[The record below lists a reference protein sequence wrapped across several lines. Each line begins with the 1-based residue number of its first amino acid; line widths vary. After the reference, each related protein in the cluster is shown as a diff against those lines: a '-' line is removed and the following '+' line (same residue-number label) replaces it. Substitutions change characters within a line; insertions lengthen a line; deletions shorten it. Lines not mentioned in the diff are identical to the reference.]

1 MIYPNNFEQKIGFDK
16 IRNKIKECCLSSLG
30 EEAIDQITFSTN
42 YGNIIKMVEECKE
55 FLSIIESEKDFPCD
69 HFYDVRGA
77 LKHLKVEGAYI
88 DTNEL
93 FDLRRSL
100 ASIINIINF
109 LRQGEDE
116 ERVQYPRLKS
126 LTDNIITFPN
136 ILKEADRIID
146 KFGHIKDNASPTL
159 YDIRREITSKVNS
172 ISKNLANILRKA
184 REEGIVEK
192 DVTPTMRD
200 GRLVIPVMPAHKR
213 KIKGIVHDESASGK
227 TIFIE
232 PAEVVE
238 ANNRIR
244 ELESEERREIIK
256 ILTEF
261 SNTIRPHIDDM
272 IYSYLFMGEI
282 DLIRAK
288 ALFARN
294 IGAVMP
300 KIDNYCQ
307 IDWYGAVHPL
317 LFLSLK
323 RQNKKVIPLD
333 ICLDK
338 KNRILIISGPNA
350 GGKSVCLKTVGL
362 LQYMI
367 QCGLL
372 VPMFDNSRMGIFNDI
387 FIDIGDEQSIEDDLS
402 TYSSHLTNM
411 KNFVRQS
418 SDKSLLLID
427 EFGGGTEPQI
437 GGAIAESLLKRFNFK
452 KCFGVITTHY
462 QNLKHFAEENE
473 GIVNGAM
480 LYDRHIMQPLFKL
493 SIGNPG
499 SSFAI
504 EIARKIGLPE
514 DVISEASDIV
524 GQEYVSMDKYLQDIV
539 RDKRYWEQKRQNIR
553 MLEKRLADSIER
565 YEKDILQLEKERK
578 EIIKGAKVEASNIL
592 SETNAKIEN
601 TIREIKEAQAE
612 KERTKV
618 IREEIRKFKEEI
630 SGKEETGERLSKKI
644 EKLNKNNKNKKKS
657 NKGIPIIK
665 EDTPL
670 MVGDVV
676 KIKGGGSVAGEILE
690 INGKSATVVFGSIKS
705 VVKTDKLE
713 RANRSSLKK
722 QSTKTQYYSES
733 ATDIIRNKQ
742 LSFSSEL
749 DVRGLRGDEAIESVA
764 VFIDTAILSG
774 YSNLRILH
782 GTGNGILQQLIRSY
796 LKKVSAVKSFRE
808 EDVQLGGAGIT
819 VVELY

>member
-16 IRNKIKECCLSSLG
+16 IRNKIKERCLSPLG
-30 EEAIDQITFSTN
+30 EEAAEQITFSTN
-42 YGNIIKMVEECKE
+42 YNNIIKMVEECNE

-69 HFYDVRGA
+69 HFYDVRIA
-77 LKHLKVEGAYI
+77 LKRLKVVGTYI

-100 ASIINIINF
+100 SSIINIINF
-109 LRQGEDE
+109 LRVGVDE
-116 ERVQYPRLKS
+116 ERIQYPRLKA
-126 LTDNIITFPN
+126 LTDNIITFPD
-136 ILKEADRIID
+136 ILKQADKIID
-146 KFGHIKDNASPTL
+146 KFGYIKDSASPAL

-172 ISKNLANILRKA
+172 ISRNLANILKKA

-200 GRLVIPVMPAHKR
+200 GRLVIPVVPAHKR

-227 TIFIE
+227 TVFIE

-244 ELESEERREIIK
+244 ELESEERREIVK

-261 SNTIRPHIDDM
+261 SDIIRPHIDDM

-288 ALFARN
+288 AMFAKS

-323 RQNKKVIPLD
+323 RQNKKVVPLD

-338 KNRILIISGPNA
+338 NKRILIISGPNA

-367 QCGLL
+367 QCGML
-372 VPMFDNSRMGIFNDI
+372 VPMFDNSRVGIFNDI

-411 KNFVRQS
+411 KNFVRNCNE
-418 SDKSLLLID
+418 KSLLLID
-427 EFGGGTEPQI
+427 EFGGGTEPRI
-437 GGAIAESLLKRFNFK
+437 GGAIAEALLNRFNAK
-452 KCFGVITTHY
+452 KSFGVITTHY
-462 QNLKHFAEENE
+462 QNLKQFAEDND
-473 GIVNGAM
+473 GIINGAM

-539 RDKRYWEQKRQNIR
+539 RDKRYWEQKRQNVR
-553 MLEKRLADSIER
+553 MLEKRLEDSIIR
-565 YEKDILQLEKERK
+565 YEKDILNLEKERK

-601 TIREIKEAQAE
+601 TIRQIKEAQAE
-612 KERTKV
+612 KERTKA
-618 IREEIRKFKEEI
+618 IREEMRKFKEEI
-630 SGKEETGERLSKKI
+630 SDKENQNSKLSKKI
-644 EKLNKNNKNKKKS
+644 ERLNKNNKNKKKE
-657 NKGIPIIK
+657 KEQTKPID
-665 EDTPL
+665 ETPL
-670 MVGDVV
+670 TIGDVV
-676 KIKGGGSVAGEILE
+676 KLKDGGSVAGEILE
-690 INGKSATVVFGSIKS
+690 INGKNITVGFGTIKS
-705 VVKTDKLE
+705 VVKIDKLE
-713 RANRSSLKK
+713 RANRSQLKK
-722 QSTKTQYYSES
+722 QNTKTQYYSS
-733 ATDIIRNKQ
+733 PTTDMIRNKQ

-749 DVRGLRGDEAIESVA
+749 DVRGMRGDEAIETVA
-764 VFIDTAILSG
+764 AFIDTAILSG

-796 LKKVSAVKSFRE
+796 LKKISAVKSFRE

>member
-1 MIYPNNFEQKIGFDK
+1 MIYPDNFEQKIGFDK
-16 IRNKIKECCLSSLG
+16 IRNKIKERCLSPLG
-30 EEAIDQITFSTN
+30 EEAAEQITFSTD
-42 YGNIIKMVEECKE
+42 YQNIVKMVEECNE

-69 HFYDVRGA
+69 HFYDVRVA
-77 LKHLKVEGAYI
+77 LKRLKVVGTYI

-100 ASIINIINF
+100 SSIINIINF
-109 LRQGEDE
+109 LRSGVDE

-126 LTDNIITFPN
+126 LTDNIVTFPD
-136 ILKEADRIID
+136 ILKQTDKIID
-146 KFGHIKDNASPTL
+146 KFGYIKDSASPTL
-159 YDIRREITSKVNS
+159 YDIRREITSRVNS
-172 ISKNLANILRKA
+172 ISRNLANILKKA

-213 KIKGIVHDESASGK
+213 KIKGIIHDESASGK
-227 TIFIE
+227 TVFIE

-244 ELESEERREIIK
+244 ELESEERREIVK

-261 SNTIRPHIDDM
+261 SDIIRPHIDDM

-288 ALFARN
+288 AMFAKSV
-294 IGAVMP
+294 GAVMP

-307 IDWYGAVHPL
+307 IDWFGAVHPL

-323 RQNKKVIPLD
+323 RQNKKVVPLD

-338 KNRILIISGPNA
+338 NKRILIISGPNA

-367 QCGLL
+367 QCGML
-372 VPMFDNSRMGIFNDI
+372 VPMLDNSRVGIFNDI

-411 KNFVRQS
+411 KNFVRNCNE
-418 SDKSLLLID
+418 KSLLLID
-427 EFGGGTEPQI
+427 EFGGGTEPRI
-437 GGAIAESLLKRFNFK
+437 GGAIAEALLNRFNAK
-452 KCFGVITTHY
+452 KSFGVITTHY
-462 QNLKHFAEENE
+462 QNLKQFAEDNE
-473 GIVNGAM
+473 GIINGAM

-539 RDKRYWEQKRQNIR
+539 RDKRYWEQKRQNVR
-553 MLEKRLADSIER
+553 MLEKRLEESIVR
-565 YEKDILQLEKERK
+565 YEKDILSLEKERK
-578 EIIKGAKVEASNIL
+578 DIIKGAKVEASNIL

-601 TIREIKEAQAE
+601 TIRQIKEAQAE
-612 KERTKV
+612 KERTKA
-618 IREEIRKFKEEI
+618 IREEMRKFKEEI
-630 SGKEETGERLSKKI
+630 SDKDNQNSKLSKKI
-644 EKLNKNNKNKKKS
+644 ERLNQNKKNKKKE
-657 NKGIPIIK
+657 PIKPI
-665 EDTPL
+665 EEAPL
-670 MVGDVV
+670 TIGDVV
-676 KIKGGGSVAGEILE
+676 KLKNGGSVAGEILE
-690 INGKSATVVFGSIKS
+690 INGKNITVGFGTIKS
-705 VVKTDKLE
+705 VVKIDKLE
-713 RANRSSLKK
+713 RANRSQLKK
-722 QSTKTQYYSES
+722 QNTKTQYFSS
-733 ATDIIRNKQ
+733 PTTDMIRDKQ

-749 DVRGLRGDEAIESVA
+749 DVRGMRGDEAIETVA
-764 VFIDTAILSG
+764 AFIDTAILSG

-796 LKKVSAVKSFRE
+796 LKKISAVKSFRE

>member
-16 IRNKIKECCLSSLG
+16 IRNKIKERCLSPLG
-30 EEAIDQITFSTN
+30 EEAAEQITFSTD
-42 YGNIIKMVEECKE
+42 YKNIIKMVEECNE

-69 HFYDVRGA
+69 HFYDVRVA
-77 LKHLKVEGAYI
+77 LKRLKVVGTYI

-100 ASIINIINF
+100 SSIINIINF
-109 LRQGEDE
+109 LRSGVDE
-116 ERVQYPRLKS
+116 EKIQYPRLKS
-126 LTDNIITFPN
+126 LTDNIITFPD
-136 ILKEADRIID
+136 ILKQADKIID
-146 KFGHIKDNASPTL
+146 KFGYIKDSASPAL

-172 ISKNLANILRKA
+172 ISRNLANILKKA

-227 TIFIE
+227 TVFIE

-244 ELESEERREIIK
+244 ELESEERREIVK

-261 SNTIRPHIDDM
+261 SDIIRPHIDDM
-272 IYSYLFMGEI
+272 VYSYLFMGEI

-288 ALFARN
+288 AMFAQS

-323 RQNKKVIPLD
+323 RQNKKVVPLD
-333 ICLDK
+333 ISLDK
-338 KNRILIISGPNA
+338 NKRILIISGPNA

-367 QCGLL
+367 QCGML
-372 VPMFDNSRMGIFNDI
+372 VPMLDNSRVGIFNDI

-411 KNFVRQS
+411 KNFVRNCNE
-418 SDKSLLLID
+418 KSLLLID
-427 EFGGGTEPQI
+427 EFGGGTEPRI
-437 GGAIAESLLKRFNFK
+437 GGAIAEALLNRFNAK
-452 KCFGVITTHY
+452 KSFGIITTHY
-462 QNLKHFAEENE
+462 QNLKQFAEDND
-473 GIVNGAM
+473 GIINGAM

-539 RDKRYWEQKRQNIR
+539 RDKRYWEQKRQNVR
-553 MLEKRLADSIER
+553 MLEKRLEDSIVR
-565 YEKDILQLEKERK
+565 YEKDILSLEKERK
-578 EIIKGAKVEASNIL
+578 DIIKGAKVEASNIL

-601 TIREIKEAQAE
+601 TIRQIKEAQAE
-612 KERTKV
+612 KERTKAL
-618 IREEIRKFKEEI
+618 REEMRKFKEEI
-630 SGKEETGERLSKKI
+630 SDKENQNSRLSKKI
-644 EKLNKNNKNKKKS
+644 ERLNKNNKNKKKE
-657 NKGIPIIK
+657 KEQIK
-665 EDTPL
+665 HTEEAPL
-670 MVGDVV
+670 TIGDVV
-676 KIKGGGSVAGEILE
+676 KLKDGGSVAGEILE
-690 INGKSATVVFGSIKS
+690 INGKNITVGFGAIKS
-705 VVKTDKLE
+705 VVKIDKLE
-713 RANRSSLKK
+713 RANRSQLKK
-722 QSTKTQYYSES
+722 QNTKTQYYSS
-733 ATDIIRNKQ
+733 PTNDMIRNKQ

-749 DVRGLRGDEAIESVA
+749 DVRGMRGDEAIETVA
-764 VFIDTAILSG
+764 AFIDTAILSG

-796 LKKVSAVKSFRE
+796 LKKISAVKSFRE
-808 EDVQLGGAGIT
+808 EDIQLGGAGIT

>member
-16 IRNKIKECCLSSLG
+16 IRNKIKERCLSPLG
-30 EEAIDQITFSTN
+30 EEATEQITFSTN
-42 YGNIIKMVEECKE
+42 YNNIIKMIEECNE

-69 HFYDVRGA
+69 HFYDVRIA
-77 LKHLKVEGAYI
+77 LKRLKVVGTYI

-100 ASIINIINF
+100 SSIINIINF
-109 LRQGEDE
+109 LRAGVDE
-116 ERVQYPRLKS
+116 EKIQYPRLKS
-126 LTDNIITFPN
+126 LTDNIVTFPDF
-136 ILKEADRIID
+136 LKQADKIID
-146 KFGHIKDNASPTL
+146 KFGYIKDNASPAL

-172 ISKNLANILRKA
+172 ISRNLANILKKA

-227 TIFIE
+227 TVFIE

-244 ELESEERREIIK
+244 ELESEERREIVK

-261 SNTIRPHIDDM
+261 SDIIRPHIDDM

-288 ALFARN
+288 AMFAKS

-323 RQNKKVIPLD
+323 RQNKKVVPLD

-338 KNRILIISGPNA
+338 NKRILIISGPNA

-367 QCGLL
+367 QCGML
-372 VPMFDNSRMGIFNDI
+372 VPMFDNSRVGIFNDI

-411 KNFVRQS
+411 KNFVRNCNE
-418 SDKSLLLID
+418 KSLLLID
-427 EFGGGTEPQI
+427 EFGGGTEPRI
-437 GGAIAESLLKRFNFK
+437 GGAIAEALLNRFNAK
-452 KCFGVITTHY
+452 KSFGVITTHY
-462 QNLKHFAEENE
+462 QNLKQFAEDHE
-473 GIVNGAM
+473 GIINGAM

-539 RDKRYWEQKRQNIR
+539 RDKRYWEQKRQNVR
-553 MLEKRLADSIER
+553 MLEKRLEDSIVR
-565 YEKDILQLEKERK
+565 YEKDILSLEKERK
-578 EIIKGAKVEASNIL
+578 DIIKGAKVEASNIL
-592 SETNAKIEN
+592 NETNAKIEN
-601 TIREIKEAQAE
+601 TIRQIKEAQAE
-612 KERTKV
+612 KERTKA
-618 IREEIRKFKEEI
+618 IREEMRKFKEEI
-630 SGKEETGERLSKKI
+630 SDKENQNSKLSKKI
-644 EKLNKNNKNKKKS
+644 ERLNKNNRNKKKENEQAKPS
-657 NKGIPIIK
+657 

-670 MVGDVV
+670 TIGDVV
-676 KIKGGGSVAGEILE
+676 KLKDGGSVAGEILE
-690 INGKSATVVFGSIKS
+690 INGKNITVSFGIIKS
-705 VVKTDKLE
+705 IVKIDKLE
-713 RANRSSLKK
+713 RASRSQLKK
-722 QSTKTQYYSES
+722 QNTKTQYYSS
-733 ATDIIRNKQ
+733 HTTDMIRNKQ

-749 DVRGLRGDEAIESVA
+749 DVRGMRGDEAIESVA
-764 VFIDTAILSG
+764 AFIDTAILSG

-782 GTGNGILQQLIRSY
+782 GTGNGILQQLIRNY
-796 LKKVSAVKSFRE
+796 LKKISAVKSFRE
-808 EDVQLGGAGIT
+808 EDIQLGGAGIT

>member
-1 MIYPNNFEQKIGFDK
+1 MIYPDNFEQKIGFDK
-16 IRNKIKECCLSSLG
+16 IRNKIKERCLSPLG
-30 EEAIDQITFSTN
+30 EEAAEQITFSTD
-42 YGNIIKMVEECKE
+42 YQNIVKMVEECNE

-69 HFYDVRGA
+69 HFYDVRVA
-77 LKHLKVEGAYI
+77 LKRLKVVGTYI

-100 ASIINIINF
+100 SSIINIINF
-109 LRQGEDE
+109 LRSGVDE

-126 LTDNIITFPN
+126 LTDNIVTFPD
-136 ILKEADRIID
+136 ILKQTDKIID
-146 KFGHIKDNASPTL
+146 KFGYIKDSASPTL
-159 YDIRREITSKVNS
+159 YDIRREITSRVNS
-172 ISKNLANILRKA
+172 ISRNLANILKKA

-213 KIKGIVHDESASGK
+213 KIKGIIHDESASGK
-227 TIFIE
+227 TVFIE

-244 ELESEERREIIK
+244 ELESEERREIVK

-261 SNTIRPHIDDM
+261 SDIIRPHIDDM

-288 ALFARN
+288 AMFAKSV
-294 IGAVMP
+294 GAVMP

-307 IDWYGAVHPL
+307 IDWFGAVHPL

-323 RQNKKVIPLD
+323 RQNKKVVPLD

-338 KNRILIISGPNA
+338 NKRILIISGPNA

-367 QCGLL
+367 QCGML
-372 VPMFDNSRMGIFNDI
+372 VPMLDNSRVGIFNDI

-411 KNFVRQS
+411 KNFVRNCNE
-418 SDKSLLLID
+418 KSLLLID
-427 EFGGGTEPQI
+427 EFGVGTEPRI
-437 GGAIAESLLKRFNFK
+437 GGAIAEALLNRFNAK
-452 KCFGVITTHY
+452 KSFGVITTHY
-462 QNLKHFAEENE
+462 QNLKQFAEDNE
-473 GIVNGAM
+473 GIINGAM

-539 RDKRYWEQKRQNIR
+539 RDKRYWEQKRQNVR
-553 MLEKRLADSIER
+553 MLEKRLEDSIVR
-565 YEKDILQLEKERK
+565 YEKDILSLEKERK
-578 EIIKGAKVEASNIL
+578 DIIKGAKVEASNIL

-601 TIREIKEAQAE
+601 TIRQIKEAQAE
-612 KERTKV
+612 KERTKA
-618 IREEIRKFKEEI
+618 IREEMRKFKEEI
-630 SGKEETGERLSKKI
+630 SDKDNQNSKLSKKI
-644 EKLNKNNKNKKKS
+644 ERLNQNKKNKKKE
-657 NKGIPIIK
+657 PIKPI
-665 EDTPL
+665 EEAPL
-670 MVGDVV
+670 TIGDVV
-676 KIKGGGSVAGEILE
+676 KLKNGGSVAGEILE
-690 INGKSATVVFGSIKS
+690 INGKNITVGFGTIKS
-705 VVKTDKLE
+705 VVKIDKLD
-713 RANRSSLKK
+713 RANRSQLKK
-722 QSTKTQYYSES
+722 QNTKTQYFSS
-733 ATDIIRNKQ
+733 PTTDMIRDKQ

-749 DVRGLRGDEAIESVA
+749 DVRGMRGDEAIETVA
-764 VFIDTAILSG
+764 AFIDTAILSG

-796 LKKVSAVKSFRE
+796 LKKISAVKSFRE

>member
-16 IRNKIKECCLSSLG
+16 IRNKIKERCLSPLG
-30 EEAIDQITFSTN
+30 EEAAEQITFSTN
-42 YGNIIKMVEECKE
+42 YNNIIKMVEECNE

-69 HFYDVRGA
+69 HFYDVRIA
-77 LKHLKVEGAYI
+77 LKRLKVVGTYI

-100 ASIINIINF
+100 SSIINIINF
-109 LRQGEDE
+109 LRVGVDE
-116 ERVQYPRLKS
+116 ERIQYPRLKA
-126 LTDNIITFPN
+126 LTDNIITFPD
-136 ILKEADRIID
+136 ILKQADKIID
-146 KFGHIKDNASPTL
+146 KFGYIKDSASPAL

-172 ISKNLANILRKA
+172 ISRNLANILKKA

-200 GRLVIPVMPAHKR
+200 GRLVIPVVPAHKR

-227 TIFIE
+227 TVFIE

-244 ELESEERREIIK
+244 ELESEERREIVK

-261 SNTIRPHIDDM
+261 SDIIRPHIDDM

-288 ALFARN
+288 AMFAKS

-323 RQNKKVIPLD
+323 RQNKKVVPLD

-338 KNRILIISGPNA
+338 NKRILIISGPNA

-367 QCGLL
+367 QCGML
-372 VPMFDNSRMGIFNDI
+372 VPMFDNSRVGIFNDI

-411 KNFVRQS
+411 KNFVRNCNE
-418 SDKSLLLID
+418 KSLLLID
-427 EFGGGTEPQI
+427 EFGGGTEPRI
-437 GGAIAESLLKRFNFK
+437 GGAIAEALLNRFNAK
-452 KCFGVITTHY
+452 KSFGVITTHY
-462 QNLKHFAEENE
+462 QNLKQFAEDND
-473 GIVNGAM
+473 GIINGAM

-539 RDKRYWEQKRQNIR
+539 RDKRYWEQKRQNVR
-553 MLEKRLADSIER
+553 MLEKRLEDSIVR
-565 YEKDILQLEKERK
+565 YEKDILSLEKERK

-601 TIREIKEAQAE
+601 TIRQIKEAQAE
-612 KERTKV
+612 KERTKA
-618 IREEIRKFKEEI
+618 IREEMRKFKEEI
-630 SGKEETGERLSKKI
+630 SDKENQNSKLSKKI
-644 EKLNKNNKNKKKS
+644 ERLNKNNKNKKKE
-657 NKGIPIIK
+657 KEQTKPID
-665 EDTPL
+665 ETPL
-670 MVGDVV
+670 TIGDVV
-676 KIKGGGSVAGEILE
+676 KLKDGGSVAGEILE
-690 INGKSATVVFGSIKS
+690 INGKNITVGFGTIKS
-705 VVKTDKLE
+705 VVKIDKLE
-713 RANRSSLKK
+713 RANRSQLKK
-722 QSTKTQYYSES
+722 QNTKTQYYSS
-733 ATDIIRNKQ
+733 PTTDMIRNKQ

-749 DVRGLRGDEAIESVA
+749 DVRGMRGDEAIETVA
-764 VFIDTAILSG
+764 AFIDTAILSG

-796 LKKVSAVKSFRE
+796 LKKISAVKSFRE

>member
-16 IRNKIKECCLSSLG
+16 IRNKIKERCLSPLG
-30 EEAIDQITFSTN
+30 EEAAEQITFSTD
-42 YGNIIKMVEECKE
+42 YKNIIKMVEECNE

-69 HFYDVRGA
+69 HFYDVRVA
-77 LKHLKVEGAYI
+77 LKRLKVVGTYI

-100 ASIINIINF
+100 SSIINIINF
-109 LRQGEDE
+109 LRSGVDE
-116 ERVQYPRLKS
+116 EKIQYPRLKS
-126 LTDNIITFPN
+126 LTDNIITFPD
-136 ILKEADRIID
+136 ILKQADKIID
-146 KFGHIKDNASPTL
+146 KFGYIKDSASPAL

-172 ISKNLANILRKA
+172 ISRNLANILKKA

-227 TIFIE
+227 TVFIE

-244 ELESEERREIIK
+244 ELESEERREIVK

-261 SNTIRPHIDDM
+261 SDIIRPHIDDM
-272 IYSYLFMGEI
+272 VYSYLFMGEI

-288 ALFARN
+288 AMFAQS

-323 RQNKKVIPLD
+323 RQNKKVVPLD
-333 ICLDK
+333 ISLDK
-338 KNRILIISGPNA
+338 NKRILIISGPNA

-367 QCGLL
+367 QCGML
-372 VPMFDNSRMGIFNDI
+372 VPMLDNSRVGIFNDI

-411 KNFVRQS
+411 KNFVRNCNE
-418 SDKSLLLID
+418 KSLLLID
-427 EFGGGTEPQI
+427 EFGGGTEPRI
-437 GGAIAESLLKRFNFK
+437 GGAIAEALLNRFNAK
-452 KCFGVITTHY
+452 KSFGIITTHY
-462 QNLKHFAEENE
+462 QNLKQFAEDND
-473 GIVNGAM
+473 GIINGAM

-539 RDKRYWEQKRQNIR
+539 RDKRYWEQKRQNVR
-553 MLEKRLADSIER
+553 MLEKRLEDSIVR
-565 YEKDILQLEKERK
+565 YEKDILSLEKERK
-578 EIIKGAKVEASNIL
+578 DIIKGAKVEASNIL

-601 TIREIKEAQAE
+601 TIRQIKEAQAE
-612 KERTKV
+612 KERTKAL
-618 IREEIRKFKEEI
+618 REEMRKFKEEI
-630 SGKEETGERLSKKI
+630 SDKENQNSRLSKKI
-644 EKLNKNNKNKKKS
+644 ERLNKNNKNKKKE
-657 NKGIPIIK
+657 KEQIK
-665 EDTPL
+665 HTEEAPL
-670 MVGDVV
+670 TIGDVV
-676 KIKGGGSVAGEILE
+676 KLKDGGSVAGEILE
-690 INGKSATVVFGSIKS
+690 INGKNITVGFGAIKS
-705 VVKTDKLE
+705 VVKIDKLE
-713 RANRSSLKK
+713 RANRSQLKK
-722 QSTKTQYYSES
+722 QNTKTQYYSS
-733 ATDIIRNKQ
+733 PTNDMIRNKQ

-749 DVRGLRGDEAIESVA
+749 DVRGMRGDEAIETVA
-764 VFIDTAILSG
+764 AFIDTAILSG

-796 LKKVSAVKSFRE
+796 LKKITAVKSFRE
-808 EDVQLGGAGIT
+808 EDIQLGGAGIT

>member
-16 IRNKIKECCLSSLG
+16 IRNKIKELCLSPLG
-30 EEAIDQITFSTN
+30 QEATDKITFSTN
-42 YGNIIKMVEECKE
+42 YNNIIKMVEECNE

-69 HFYDVRGA
+69 HFYDVRVA
-77 LKHLKVEGAYI
+77 LKRLKVVGTYI

-109 LRQGEDE
+109 LRTGEDE
-116 ERVQYPRLKS
+116 EKIQYPRLKS
-126 LTDNIITFPN
+126 LTDNIITFPY
-136 ILKEADRIID
+136 ILKESDRIID
-146 KFGHIKDNASPTL
+146 KFGHIKDSASPAL

-172 ISKNLANILRKA
+172 ISRNLANILRKA
-184 REEGIVEK
+184 QEEGIVEK

-213 KIKGIVHDESASGK
+213 KIRGIVHDESASGK
-227 TIFIE
+227 TVFIE

-261 SNTIRPHIDDM
+261 SDNIRPYIDDM

-288 ALFARN
+288 ALFAKS

-323 RQNKKVIPLD
+323 KQSKKVVPLD
-333 ICLDK
+333 ITLDK
-338 KNRILIISGPNA
+338 ENRILIISGPNA

-362 LQYMI
+362 LQYMV
-367 QCGLL
+367 QCGML
-372 VPMFDNSRMGIFNDI
+372 VPMFDNSRVGIFNDI

-411 KNFVRQS
+411 KNFVRNCN
-418 SDKSLLLID
+418 DKSILLID
-427 EFGGGTEPQI
+427 EFGGGTEPRI
-437 GGAIAESLLKRFNFK
+437 GGAIAEALLNRFNAK
-452 KCFGVITTHY
+452 KSFGVITTHY
-462 QNLKHFAEENE
+462 QNLKQFAEDNA
-473 GIVNGAM
+473 GIINGAM
-480 LYDRHIMQPLFKL
+480 LYDRHMMQPLFKL

-514 DVISEASDIV
+514 DVIAEASDIV

-539 RDKRYWEQKRQNIR
+539 RDKRYWEQKRQNVR
-553 MLEKRLADSIER
+553 LLEKRLEDSIVR
-565 YEKDILQLEKERK
+565 YEKDILTLERERK
-578 EIIKGAKVEASNIL
+578 DIIKGAKVEASNIL

-601 TIREIKEAQAE
+601 TIRQIKEAQAE
-612 KERTKV
+612 KERTKA
-618 IREEIRKFKEEI
+618 IREDIRKFKSEI
-630 SGKEETGERLSKKI
+630 TDKEAIDDKLSKKI
-644 EKLNKNNKNKKKS
+644 ERLNKNYKNKKRDK
-657 NKGIPIIK
+657 KVVPPTD
-665 EDTPL
+665 ETPL
-670 MVGDVV
+670 IIGDVV
-676 KIKGGGSVAGEILE
+676 KLKDGGSVAGEISE
-690 INGKSATVVFGSIKS
+690 INGKNATVVFGAIKS
-705 VVKTDKLE
+705 VVKIDKLE
-713 RANRSSLKK
+713 RANRSQLKK
-722 QSTKTQYYSES
+722 QNTKTQYFSS
-733 ATDIIRNKQ
+733 STTDMIRNKQ

-764 VFIDTAILSG
+764 AFIDTAILSG

-796 LKKVSAVKSFRE
+796 LKKNPAIKSFRE

>member
-16 IRNKIKECCLSSLG
+16 IRNKIKERCLSPLG
-30 EEAIDQITFSTN
+30 QEAAEQITFSTN
-42 YGNIIKMVEECKE
+42 YNNIIKMVEECNE
-55 FLSIIESEKDFPCD
+55 FLSIIESEKEFPCD
-69 HFYDVRGA
+69 HFYDVRIA
-77 LKHLKVEGAYI
+77 LKRLKVIGTHI

-100 ASIINIINF
+100 SSIINIINF
-109 LRQGEDE
+109 LRTGEDE

-126 LTDNIITFPN
+126 LTDNIVTFPD
-136 ILKEADRIID
+136 ILKYADKIID
-146 KFGHIKDNASPTL
+146 KFGYIKDSASPAL
-159 YDIRREITSKVNS
+159 YDIRKEITSKVNS
-172 ISKNLANILRKA
+172 ISRNLANILRKA
-184 REEGIVEK
+184 QEEGIVEK
-192 DVTPTMRD
+192 EVTPTMRD

-227 TIFIE
+227 TVFIE

-261 SNTIRPHIDDM
+261 SEIIRPHIDDM
-272 IYSYLFMGEI
+272 IYSYQFMGEI

-288 ALFARN
+288 ALFAHS
-294 IGAVMP
+294 IGAIMP

-323 RQNKKVIPLD
+323 RQNKKVVPLD
-333 ICLDK
+333 ICLDNK
-338 KNRILIISGPNA
+338 KRILIISGPNA

-362 LQYMI
+362 LQYMV
-367 QCGLL
+367 QCGML
-372 VPMFDNSRMGIFNDI
+372 VPMFDNSRVGIFNDI

-411 KNFVRQS
+411 KNFVKS
-418 SDKSLLLID
+418 CNEKSLLLID
-427 EFGGGTEPQI
+427 EFGGGTEPRI
-437 GGAIAESLLKRFNFK
+437 GGAIAEALLNRFNTK
-452 KCFGVITTHY
+452 KSFGVITTHY
-462 QNLKHFAEENE
+462 QNLKQFAEDHD
-473 GIVNGAM
+473 GIINGAM

-539 RDKRYWEQKRQNIR
+539 RDKRYWEQKRQNVR
-553 MLEKRLADSIER
+553 LLEKRLEDSIER
-565 YEKDILQLEKERK
+565 YEKDILTLEKERK
-578 EIIKGAKVEASNIL
+578 DIIKGAKQEASIIL

-601 TIREIKEAQAE
+601 TIRQIKEVQAE
-612 KERTKV
+612 KERTKA
-618 IREEIRKFKEEI
+618 IREEMRKFKEEI
-630 SGKEETGERLSKKI
+630 SDKENETSKLSKKI
-644 EKLNKNNKNKKKS
+644 ERINKNNKKKKKQNPTTS
-657 NKGIPIIK
+657 AID
-665 EDTPL
+665 DTPL
-670 MVGDVV
+670 VVGDVV
-676 KIKGGGSVAGEILE
+676 KLKDGGSVAGEIAE
-690 INGKSATVVFGSIKS
+690 INGKYVTVIFGTIKS
-705 VVKTDKLE
+705 VVKLDKLE
-713 RANRSSLKK
+713 RANRSQLKK
-722 QSTKTQYYSES
+722 QSTKTQFFTSS
-733 ATDIIRNKQ
+733 TTDMIRDKQ

-749 DVRGLRGDEAIESVA
+749 DVRGFRGDEAIESVA
-764 VFIDTAILSG
+764 AFIDTAILSG

-782 GTGNGILQQLIRSY
+782 GTGNGILQQLIRNY

>member
-16 IRNKIKECCLSSLG
+16 IRNKIKERCLSPLG
-30 EEAIDQITFSTN
+30 EEAAEQITFSTN
-42 YGNIIKMVEECKE
+42 YNNIIKMVEECNE

-69 HFYDVRGA
+69 HFYDVRIA
-77 LKHLKVEGAYI
+77 LKRLKVVGTYI

-100 ASIINIINF
+100 SSIINIINF
-109 LRQGEDE
+109 LRVGVDE
-116 ERVQYPRLKS
+116 ERIQYPRLKA
-126 LTDNIITFPN
+126 LTDNIITFPD
-136 ILKEADRIID
+136 ILKQADKIID
-146 KFGHIKDNASPTL
+146 KFGYIKDSASPAL

-172 ISKNLANILRKA
+172 ISRNLANILKKA

-200 GRLVIPVMPAHKR
+200 GRLVIPVVPAHKR

-227 TIFIE
+227 TVFIE

-244 ELESEERREIIK
+244 ELESEERREIVK

-261 SNTIRPHIDDM
+261 SDIIRPHIDDM

-288 ALFARN
+288 AMFAKS

-323 RQNKKVIPLD
+323 RQNKKVVPLD

-338 KNRILIISGPNA
+338 NKRILIISGPNA

-367 QCGLL
+367 QCGML
-372 VPMFDNSRMGIFNDI
+372 VPMFDNSRVGIFNDI

-411 KNFVRQS
+411 KNFVRNCNE
-418 SDKSLLLID
+418 KSLLLID
-427 EFGGGTEPQI
+427 EFGGGTEPRI
-437 GGAIAESLLKRFNFK
+437 GGAIAEALLNRFNEK
-452 KCFGVITTHY
+452 KSFGVITTHY
-462 QNLKHFAEENE
+462 QNLKQFAEDND
-473 GIVNGAM
+473 GIINGAM

-539 RDKRYWEQKRQNIR
+539 RDKRYWEQKRQNVR
-553 MLEKRLADSIER
+553 MLEKRLEDSIVR
-565 YEKDILQLEKERK
+565 YEKDILSLEKERK

-601 TIREIKEAQAE
+601 TIRQIKEAQAE
-612 KERTKV
+612 KERTKA
-618 IREEIRKFKEEI
+618 IREEMRKFKEEI
-630 SGKEETGERLSKKI
+630 SDKENQNSKLSKKI
-644 EKLNKNNKNKKKS
+644 ERLNKNNKNKKKE
-657 NKGIPIIK
+657 KEQTKPID
-665 EDTPL
+665 ETPL
-670 MVGDVV
+670 TIGDVV
-676 KIKGGGSVAGEILE
+676 KLKDGGSVAGEILE
-690 INGKSATVVFGSIKS
+690 INGKNITVGFGTIKS
-705 VVKTDKLE
+705 VVKIDKLE
-713 RANRSSLKK
+713 RANRSQLKK
-722 QSTKTQYYSES
+722 QNTKTQYYSS
-733 ATDIIRNKQ
+733 PTTDMIRNKQ

-749 DVRGLRGDEAIESVA
+749 DVRGMRGDEAIETVA
-764 VFIDTAILSG
+764 AFIDTAILSG

-796 LKKVSAVKSFRE
+796 LKKISAVKSFRE

>member
-1 MIYPNNFEQKIGFDK
+1 MIYPDNFEQKIGFDK
-16 IRNKIKECCLSSLG
+16 IRNKIKERCLSPLG
-30 EEAIDQITFSTN
+30 EEAAEQITFSTD
-42 YGNIIKMVEECKE
+42 YQNIVKMVEECNE

-69 HFYDVRGA
+69 HFYDVRVA
-77 LKHLKVEGAYI
+77 LKRLKVVGTYI

-100 ASIINIINF
+100 SSIINIINF
-109 LRQGEDE
+109 LRSGVDE

-126 LTDNIITFPN
+126 LTDNIVTFPD
-136 ILKEADRIID
+136 ILKQIDKIID
-146 KFGHIKDNASPTL
+146 KFGYIKDSASSTL
-159 YDIRREITSKVNS
+159 YDIRREITSRVNS
-172 ISKNLANILRKA
+172 ISRNLANILKKA

-213 KIKGIVHDESASGK
+213 KIKGIIHDESASGK
-227 TIFIE
+227 TVFIE

-244 ELESEERREIIK
+244 ELESEERREIVK

-261 SNTIRPHIDDM
+261 SDIIRPHIDDM

-288 ALFARN
+288 AMFAKSV
-294 IGAVMP
+294 GAVMP

-307 IDWYGAVHPL
+307 IDWFGAVHPL

-323 RQNKKVIPLD
+323 RQNKKVVPLD

-338 KNRILIISGPNA
+338 NKRILIISGPNA

-367 QCGLL
+367 QCGML
-372 VPMFDNSRMGIFNDI
+372 VPMLDNSRVGIFNDI

-411 KNFVRQS
+411 KNFVRNCNE
-418 SDKSLLLID
+418 KSLLLID
-427 EFGGGTEPQI
+427 EFGGGTEPRI
-437 GGAIAESLLKRFNFK
+437 GGAIAEALLNRFNAK
-452 KCFGVITTHY
+452 KSFGVITTHY
-462 QNLKHFAEENE
+462 QNLKQFAEDNE
-473 GIVNGAM
+473 GIINGAM

-539 RDKRYWEQKRQNIR
+539 RDKRYWEQKRQNVR
-553 MLEKRLADSIER
+553 MLEKRLEDSIVR
-565 YEKDILQLEKERK
+565 YEKDILSLEKERK
-578 EIIKGAKVEASNIL
+578 DIIKGAKVEASNIL

-601 TIREIKEAQAE
+601 TIRQIKEAQAE
-612 KERTKV
+612 KERTKA
-618 IREEIRKFKEEI
+618 IREEMRKFKEEI
-630 SGKEETGERLSKKI
+630 SDKDNQNSKLSKKI
-644 EKLNKNNKNKKKS
+644 ERLNQNKKNKKKE
-657 NKGIPIIK
+657 PIKPI
-665 EDTPL
+665 EEAPL
-670 MVGDVV
+670 TIGDVV
-676 KIKGGGSVAGEILE
+676 KLKNGGSVAGEILE
-690 INGKSATVVFGSIKS
+690 INGKNITVGFGTIKS
-705 VVKTDKLE
+705 VVKIDKLE
-713 RANRSSLKK
+713 RANRSQLKK
-722 QSTKTQYYSES
+722 QNTKTQYFSS
-733 ATDIIRNKQ
+733 PTTDMIRDKQ

-749 DVRGLRGDEAIESVA
+749 DVRGMRGDEAIETVA
-764 VFIDTAILSG
+764 AFIDTAILSG

-796 LKKVSAVKSFRE
+796 LKKISAVKSFRE

>member
-16 IRNKIKECCLSSLG
+16 IRNKIKELCLSPLG
-30 EEAIDQITFSTN
+30 QEATDKITFSTN
-42 YGNIIKMVEECKE
+42 YNNIIKMVEECNE

-69 HFYDVRGA
+69 HFYDVRVA
-77 LKHLKVEGAYI
+77 LKRLKVVGTYI

-109 LRQGEDE
+109 LRTGEDE
-116 ERVQYPRLKS
+116 ERIQYPRLKS
-126 LTDNIITFPN
+126 LTDNIITFPY
-136 ILKEADRIID
+136 ILKESDRIID
-146 KFGHIKDNASPTL
+146 KFGHIKDSASPAL

-172 ISKNLANILRKA
+172 ISRNLANILRKA
-184 REEGIVEK
+184 QEEGIVEK
-192 DVTPTMRD
+192 DVAPTMRD

-213 KIKGIVHDESASGK
+213 KIRGIVHDESASGK
-227 TIFIE
+227 TVFIE

-261 SNTIRPHIDDM
+261 SDNIRPYIDDM

-288 ALFARN
+288 ALFAKS

-323 RQNKKVIPLD
+323 KQSKQVVPLD
-333 ICLDK
+333 ITLDK
-338 KNRILIISGPNA
+338 ENRILIISGPNA

-362 LQYMI
+362 LQYMV
-367 QCGLL
+367 QCGML
-372 VPMFDNSRMGIFNDI
+372 VPMFDNSRVGIFNDI

-411 KNFVRQS
+411 KNFVRNCN
-418 SDKSLLLID
+418 DKSILLID
-427 EFGGGTEPQI
+427 EFGGGTEPRI
-437 GGAIAESLLKRFNFK
+437 GGAIAEALLNRFNAK
-452 KCFGVITTHY
+452 KSFGVITTHY
-462 QNLKHFAEENE
+462 QNLKQFAEDNA
-473 GIVNGAM
+473 GIINGAM
-480 LYDRHIMQPLFKL
+480 LYDRHMMQPLFKL

-514 DVISEASDIV
+514 DVIAEASDIV

-539 RDKRYWEQKRQNIR
+539 RDKRYWEQKRQNVR
-553 MLEKRLADSIER
+553 LLEKRLEDSIVR
-565 YEKDILQLEKERK
+565 YEKDILTLERERK
-578 EIIKGAKVEASNIL
+578 DIIKGAKVEASNIL

-601 TIREIKEAQAE
+601 TIRQIKEAQAE
-612 KERTKV
+612 KERTKA
-618 IREEIRKFKEEI
+618 IREDIRKFKSEI
-630 SGKEETGERLSKKI
+630 TDKEAIYDKLSKKI
-644 EKLNKNNKNKKKS
+644 ERLNKNYKNKKRDK
-657 NKGIPIIK
+657 KVVPPTD
-665 EDTPL
+665 ETPL
-670 MVGDVV
+670 IIGDVV
-676 KIKGGGSVAGEILE
+676 KLKDGGSVAGEISE
-690 INGKSATVVFGSIKS
+690 INGKNATVVFGAIKS
-705 VVKTDKLE
+705 VVKIDKLE
-713 RANRSSLKK
+713 RANRSQLKK
-722 QSTKTQYYSES
+722 QNTKTQYFSS
-733 ATDIIRNKQ
+733 STTDMIRNKQ

-764 VFIDTAILSG
+764 AFIDTAILSG

-796 LKKVSAVKSFRE
+796 LKKIPAIKSFRE